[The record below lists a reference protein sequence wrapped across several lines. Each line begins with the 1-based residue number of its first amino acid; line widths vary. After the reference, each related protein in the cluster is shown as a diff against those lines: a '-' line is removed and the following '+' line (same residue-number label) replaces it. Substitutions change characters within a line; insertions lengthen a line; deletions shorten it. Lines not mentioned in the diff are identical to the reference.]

1 MIPIR
6 LFILLAAFAVTA
18 VQPVT
23 AAAQVGQVTRIE
35 ALAQV
40 LRTGPA
46 TPLAVTSPVHMND
59 IVTTG
64 REARLEITFNDG
76 TVLTLGENARL
87 QIDRFVFQPT
97 TRDSGVDLAIK
108 GAFRFVTGQLSARD
122 GLQVRTPVAIIGI
135 RGTDFFAGPVNGIYG
150 VLLFDGNVAVT
161 NPQGET
167 VLERPGQGTT
177 IDAPGEAPGPA
188 TVWSQENMSIAP
200 WQSVAFP

>member
-1 MIPIR
+1 MQP
-6 LFILLAAFAVTA
+6 LTA
-18 VQPVT
+18 Q
-23 AAAQVGQVTRIE
+23 AQVGQVTRVL

-40 LRTGPA
+40 VRTGLA
-46 TPLAVTSPVHMND
+46 TPLTVASQVHMND

-64 REARLEITFNDG
+64 KEARLEITFSDG
-76 TVLTLGENARL
+76 TILTLGENARL
-87 QIDRFVFQPT
+87 QIDKFVFQPT

-135 RGTDFFAGPVNGIYG
+135 RGTDFFAGPINGIYG

-177 IDAPGEAPGPA
+177 IDAPGQAPGPA
-188 TVWSQENMSIAP
+188 TAWSQENVDRALAM
-200 WQSVAFP
+200 VAFP